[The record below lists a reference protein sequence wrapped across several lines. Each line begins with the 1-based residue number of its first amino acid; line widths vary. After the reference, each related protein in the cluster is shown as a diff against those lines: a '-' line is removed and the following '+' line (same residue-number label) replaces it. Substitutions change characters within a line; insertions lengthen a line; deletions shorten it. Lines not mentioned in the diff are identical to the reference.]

1 MFSTSFYFNHLKSEK
16 AAICTYSVDSFVRL
30 TVKTDERFLRTDSV
44 YIMDKIQDICD
55 ESLIKYEFNTR
66 IPTSLE
72 LLGDSPYSVVEL
84 DLYLSPT
91 LTDEG
96 YVMVAQTV
104 VSLIWGIDAG
114 PAAILG
120 ENIKAKPVSYEDK
133 KKQLDSARAALVNK
147 KIEVAN
153 AKEKVENITERLLAV
168 MSVESLDD
176 RSW

>member
-1 MFSTSFYFNHLKSEK
+1 MFSTSFYFNHLESEK

-55 ESLIKYEFNTR
+55 ESLIKYEFR
-66 IPTSLE
+66 AKIPTSLE
-72 LLGDSPYSVVEL
+72 LLEDYPYPVVEL

-120 ENIKAKPVSYEDK
+120 RRD
-133 KKQLDSARAALVNK
+133 
-147 KIEVAN
+147 
-153 AKEKVENITERLLAV
+153 
-168 MSVESLDD
+168 
-176 RSW
+176 